1 MEKPQGPYTQ
11 SMASDSINPDR
22 DFARSQQMGIA
33 GSPSREWDR
42 ESEAGIIGNRARAM
56 RVARDPSHLGNI
68 GSRNLTRTQYAS
80 MDIAPPAEVRRAGNT
95 YGTL

>member
-22 DFARSQQMGIA
+22 DFARSQEMGIA

-42 ESEAGIIGNRARAM
+42 ESEGGIIGNRARAM

-68 GSRNLTRTQYAS
+68 SSRNMSRTQYAR
-80 MDIAPPAEVRRAGNT
+80 MDITPPAQVLKAG
-95 YGTL
+95 GG